1 MSTQHG
7 DGGGM
12 GLGGLAAALPNL
24 VKLVWGLA
32 RDDRVPARAKATLLF
47 TVVYLVSP
55 LDLVPSFI
63 PGLGQLDDVVLAALT
78 LNQLLNDVPEEV
90 VREHW
95 DGDADVLE
103 VIQGALRLPRHDL
116 DGPTGAVRSFGSPA
130 VLLILQLSA
139 SLKRMTS

>member
-1 MSTQHG
+1 MTTQQG
-7 DGGGM
+7 NGGGM
-12 GLGGLAAALPNL
+12 GVGALAAAVPNL

-32 RDDRVPARAKATLLF
+32 RDDRVPARAKATLWF

-78 LNQLLNDVPEEV
+78 LNQLLNNVPEEV

-103 VIQGALRLPRHDL
+103 VIQEALRFATSLLPAR
-116 DGPTGAVRSFGSPA
+116 VRKLFA
-130 VLLILQLSA
+130 A
-139 SLKRMTS
+139 R